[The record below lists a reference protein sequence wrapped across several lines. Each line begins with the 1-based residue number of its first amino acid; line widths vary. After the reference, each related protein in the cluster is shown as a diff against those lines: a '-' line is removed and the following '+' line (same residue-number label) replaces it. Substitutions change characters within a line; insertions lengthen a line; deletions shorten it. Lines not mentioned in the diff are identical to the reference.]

1 MGGIEGGVVTTA
13 GRKEQERGGVDY
25 KITSED
31 RLGEYGQKQKY
42 KDNTE
47 ARIMTINK
55 IGHRRDIYR

>member
-1 MGGIEGGVVTTA
+1 VVTTA
-13 GRKEQERGGVDY
+13 GRKEQERGGGGGGGIDY

-31 RLGEYGQKQKY
+31 RLGEYGQKQKH

>member
-1 MGGIEGGVVTTA
+1 MVTTA
-13 GRKEQERGGVDY
+13 GRKEQERGGGIDY

-31 RLGEYGQKQKY
+31 RLGEYGQKQKH

-55 IGHRRDIYR
+55 IGHRRDI

>member
-1 MGGIEGGVVTTA
+1 MVTTA
-13 GRKEQERGGVDY
+13 GRKEQERGGGGGIDY

-31 RLGEYGQKQKY
+31 RLGEYGQKQKH